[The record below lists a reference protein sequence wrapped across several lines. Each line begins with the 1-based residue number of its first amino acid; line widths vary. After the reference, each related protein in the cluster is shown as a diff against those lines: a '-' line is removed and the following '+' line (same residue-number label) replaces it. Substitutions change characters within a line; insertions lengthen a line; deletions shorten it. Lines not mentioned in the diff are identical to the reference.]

1 MTMSPISD
9 SWGGASAA
17 ARVAGGRTGFSIIE
31 VMIAMLVLGVGVVGV
46 AEGIGT
52 AVRSSR
58 EAQVHSA
65 AALFA
70 DGLIETLRA
79 EGYLTDGTADGDC
92 PAGLEAY
99 RWRRTLSPTE
109 WDGLHDVEV
118 VIEHRV
124 GGRPVFS
131 LRTLLFEVPSES
143 PPRDRER
150 QRERDAGARRREQR
164 GGGR

>member
-1 MTMSPISD
+1 MIAAPSTDPRA
-9 SWGGASAA
+9 GASTAESGA
-17 ARVAGGRTGFSIIE
+17 CCRAGFSIVE

-70 DGLIETLRA
+70 EGLIETLRA
-79 EGYLTDGTADGDC
+79 EGYLTDGVTEGEC
-92 PAGLEAY
+92 PTGLDAH
-99 RWRRTLSPTE
+99 RWRRTISPTE
-109 WDGLHDVEV
+109 LAGLHDVEV
-118 VIEHRV
+118 VIERQA
-124 GGRPVFS
+124 GGGPVFA
-131 LRTLLFEVPSES
+131 LRTLLFEVPSDS